1 MEVQQVLHMNGG
13 EGETSYAFNSS
24 LQRAVIGMVK
34 PIIEKTILDMCCTVF
49 PPECLCI
56 ADLGCSSGPNT
67 LLVVSQILD
76 TTTKAC
82 RSLNRL
88 SPGFQVF
95 LNDLPGN
102 DFNTIF
108 KSLPDFYNKLKKQNN
123 GGESRPNCFITGT
136 PGSFYDRLFPD
147 KSIHFIHSSYS
158 LHFLSQVPRGL
169 GTEDNG
175 PALNNG
181 NIYLSRTSPPSAC
194 MAYKEQFVK
203 DFSLFLNLRSKEMIP
218 GGRAVLTFMG
228 RRTDDS
234 SLDENCTPWTMLA
247 LALNDMVSEGLI
259 EEAKVGSFNLPY
271 YAACTQEVRDI
282 IEGEGSF
289 NLDRLDTFEV
299 SWDANVVSN
308 FDNNKIKSMISSKMD
323 KQSRA
328 ISISNAIRSVAEAMV
343 SSHFG
348 HGIID
353 DVFNRF
359 KDRVV
364 QLLTKEEPKYF
375 NLVVSMTKK

>member
-1 MEVQQVLHMNGG
+1 MEMQQVLHMNGG
-13 EGETSYAFNSS
+13 EGETSYALNSS

-34 PIIEKTILDMCCTVF
+34 PIIEKTIVDMCCTVVF

-76 TTTKAC
+76 TTAKAC
-82 RSLNRL
+82 QSLNRL

-108 KSLPDFYNKLKKQNN
+108 KSLPDFYNKLKKQNH

-136 PGSFYDRLFPD
+136 PGTFYDRLFPNR
-147 KSIHFIHSSYS
+147 SIHFIHSSYS
-158 LHFLSQVPRGL
+158 LHFLSQVPKGL
-169 GTEDNG
+169 ETEDG
-175 PALNNG
+175 AALNKG
-181 NIYLSRTSPPSAC
+181 NIYLSRTSPPIAC
-194 MAYKEQFVK
+194 MAYREQFVK
-203 DFSLFLNLRSKEMIP
+203 DFSLFLNLRSQEMIP

-228 RRTDDS
+228 RRTDDPS
-234 SLDENCTPWTMLA
+234 CDENCTPWTMVA

-259 EEAKVGSFNLPY
+259 DEAKVGSFNLPY
-271 YAACTQEVRDI
+271 YAASTQEVRDI
-282 IEGEGSF
+282 VEGEGSF

-308 FDNNKIKSMISSKMD
+308 CDNDNINSVIASKVD

-328 ISISNAIRSVAEAMV
+328 ICISNTIRSVAEPMV

-353 DVFNRF
+353 DVFGRF
-359 KDRVV
+359 KDRVA
-364 QLLTKEEPKYF
+364 QLLSKEEPKYF
-375 NLVVSMTKK
+375 NLVVS